1 MQALGGAKNHAVVL
15 PDADLEF
22 TADALIGAAYGS
34 AGERCMA
41 ICAVVAVGAAADPLV
56 TLLEKKAK
64 AIKSTKLG
72 GVDMG
77 PLVTCQHRDK
87 VASYVEQGVKEG
99 AKLVVDARKQT
110 VPKEGFF
117 LGTSLFDHVTPE
129 MEIYK
134 NEIFGPVLVVLQ
146 RRHAGGGD
154 RAGQPEPLRQRH
166 GDLHRVGRRRAAL
179 RRARSRS
186 AWSAS
191 TCRSRCRSRSTR
203 SAAGRARS
211 SATCTCTAPRRQ
223 VLYAHQG
230 DHHALAAP
238 GHAGAGVQ
246 HADAGMRMRAVLV
259 GAAVAMCATVVHAQE
274 YPAKTIRLIVPLSA
288 GAGADI
294 AGRIVAQRM
303 SEHWKQPVIVENRPG
318 AGGQIGTSA
327 VVKAEADGHTLLVQS
342 SSHAANPA
350 IYRNLPYDPQKDLID
365 VAILG
370 KTPYVM
376 VSAGNGPYRSL
387 KALIDA
393 AKAKPGELAYSSAGV
408 GTSTHL
414 AAEYLLGL
422 AGVRMIHVPFKG
434 SPDALQDVLGG
445 RSAFYMAPV
454 NVGLGLVKEGK
465 LNPLGVSTRTRAE
478 VLPQVPTLA
487 EQGMRD
493 YEVTLW
499 FGMWAPAGY
508 PGRGGAEAQRRGER
522 DRRASRRCASSSAK
536 LGLQPSPM
544 KPEEFAAFVRT
555 EIGVYKR
562 IVEQAGIER
571 Q

>member
-1 MQALGGAKNHAVVL
+1 
-15 PDADLEF
+15 
-22 TADALIGAAYGS
+22 
-34 AGERCMA
+34 
-41 ICAVVAVGAAADPLV
+41 
-56 TLLEKKAK
+56 
-64 AIKSTKLG
+64 
-72 GVDMG
+72 
-77 PLVTCQHRDK
+77 
-87 VASYVEQGVKEG
+87 
-99 AKLVVDARKQT
+99 
-110 VPKEGFF
+110 
-117 LGTSLFDHVTPE
+117 
-129 MEIYK
+129 
-134 NEIFGPVLVVLQ
+134 
-146 RRHAGGGD
+146 
-154 RAGQPEPLRQRH
+154 
-166 GDLHRVGRRRAAL
+166 
-179 RRARSRS
+179 
-186 AWSAS
+186 
-191 TCRSRCRSRSTR
+191 
-203 SAAGRARS
+203 
-211 SATCTCTAPRRQ
+211 
-223 VLYAHQG
+223 
-230 DHHALAAP
+230 
-238 GHAGAGVQ
+238 
-246 HADAGMRMRAVLV
+246 MRMRAVLV
-259 GAAVAMCATVVHAQE
+259 AVAVALSAAVAHAQE
-274 YPAKTIRLIVPLSA
+274 YPTKTIRLIVPLSA

-387 KALIDA
+387 KALFDA
-393 AKAKPGELAYSSAGV
+393 ARAKPGELAYSSAGV

-454 NVGLGLVKEGK
+454 NVALGLVKEGK
-465 LNPLGVSTRTRAE
+465 LHPLGVSTRTRAE

-487 EQGMRD
+487 EQGLRD

-499 FGMWAPAGY
+499 FGMWAPAGT
-508 PGRGGAEAQRRGER
+508 PGAVVQKLNATVNAIVGEPKVKEQF
-522 DRRASRRCASSSAK
+522 AK
-536 LGLQPSPM
+536 LGIQPAPM
-544 KPEEFAAFVRT
+544 KPEDFGRFVRS
-555 EIGVYKR
+555 EIEVYKR
-562 IVEQAGIER
+562 IVRQAGIEP